1 MKGPDRLREFV
12 CAIAQG
18 VEAGREEAD
27 MLAFGKSCMAKLIED
42 DGWLPAECAKPHP
55 VYYQQHLLY
64 ADPLD
69 RFSVVSFVWGPGQRT
84 PIHNHTVWGIIG
96 MLRGAEIAQPFERM
110 VDGTMRAAGEPHVLQ
125 PGEIECVS
133 PRIGDLPRVSNA
145 HADQVSISIHLY
157 GGNIGKLTRCVFD
170 DQTGQEKAF
179 VSGYS
184 NAMTPNLWFK
194 PASAA

>member
-12 CAIAQG
+12 CAIANG
-18 VEAGREEAD
+18 VETRRDEAD
-27 MLAFGKSCMAKLIED
+27 MLAFGRSCMAKLIED
-42 DGWLPAECAKPHP
+42 DGWLPDECAKPHP

-69 RFSVVSFVWGPGQRT
+69 RFSLVSFVWGPGQRT

-96 MLRGAEIAQPFERM
+96 MLRGAEISQPFERM
-110 VDGTMRAAGEPHVLQ
+110 SDGTMRTAGEPHTLL
-125 PGEIECVS
+125 PGDIECVS
-133 PRIGDLPRVSNA
+133 PRIGDIHRVSNA

-157 GGNIGKLTRCVFD
+157 GGNIGKINRSVFD

-184 NAMTPNLWFK
+184 NAMTPNLWFI
-194 PASAA
+194 PAHAA